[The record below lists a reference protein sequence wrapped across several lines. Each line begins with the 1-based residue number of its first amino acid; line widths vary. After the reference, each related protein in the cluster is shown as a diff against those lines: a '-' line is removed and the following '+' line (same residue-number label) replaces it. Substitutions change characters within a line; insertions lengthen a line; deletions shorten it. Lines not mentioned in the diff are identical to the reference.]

1 MASRASITVGNYT
14 YSAQDAHK
22 TLSMLEEI
30 WSYYTHESQIPEGWL
45 AGARGF
51 LAEMCSLG
59 GVPLPALENVDTAF
73 TSMTAALDAKYDE
86 LTDGQR
92 EALLAAA
99 WRFFPTMRL
108 LSHEHT
114 GVVAH
119 LHASKGLPKKPID
132 TASIGWR
139 GIEGDVQSSRVHH
152 GRPWQALC
160 IWSIDA
166 IDSLRAQG
174 HPIAPG
180 FAGDNITISG
190 IPADAF
196 RPGAHF
202 RIGAVRGFFS
212 AYTIPCSK
220 NNEWFQN
227 KNIMAMSHTQ
237 GNFSRIYAM
246 VTHTGTISVGDT
258 CELFTDR

>member
-1 MASRASITVGNYT
+1 MTRRASITVGNYI
-14 YSAQDAHK
+14 YSAQDALK
-22 TLSMLEEI
+22 TLSMLDEI

-45 AGARGF
+45 AGTRGF
-51 LAEMCSLG
+51 LAEMSSLG
-59 GVPLPALENVDTAF
+59 GIALPPLENIDAAF
-73 TSMTAALDAKYDE
+73 TSMTASLVDKYEE
-86 LTDGQR
+86 LTDGQI

-132 TASIGWR
+132 TASIGWK
-139 GIEGDVQSSRVHH
+139 GIDGDVQSSRVHH

-160 IWSIDA
+160 VWSTDA
-166 IDSLRAQG
+166 IESLQHQG

-180 FAGDNITISG
+180 FAGDNITVSG

-202 RIGAVRGFFS
+202 RIGTVRGFFS
-212 AYTIPCSK
+212 AYTIPCSQ
-220 NNEWFQN
+220 NNAWFQN
-227 KNIMAMSHTQ
+227 NNIMAMSHTR
-237 GNFSRIYAM
+237 GPHSRIYAM
-246 VTHTGTISVGDT
+246 VTHTGDIRLGDT
-258 CELFTDR
+258 FELFSDR

>member
-1 MASRASITVGNYT
+1 
-14 YSAQDAHK
+14 
-22 TLSMLEEI
+22 
-30 WSYYTHESQIPEGWL
+30 
-45 AGARGF
+45 
-51 LAEMCSLG
+51 
-59 GVPLPALENVDTAF
+59 
-73 TSMTAALDAKYDE
+73 
-86 LTDGQR
+86 
-92 EALLAAA
+92 
-99 WRFFPTMRL
+99 MRL
-108 LSHEHT
+108 LSDEHT

-160 IWSIDA
+160 VWSTDA

-180 FAGDNITISG
+180 FAGDNITVSG
-190 IPADAF
+190 ISADAF

-258 CELFTDR
+258 FELFTDR

>member
-45 AGARGF
+45 AGTRGF

-59 GVPLPALENVDTAF
+59 GVPLPALENVDAAF
-73 TSMTAALDAKYDE
+73 TSMTAALVAKYDE

-132 TASIGWR
+132 TATIGWR

-160 IWSIDA
+160 IWSTDA

-202 RIGAVRGFFS
+202 RIGTVRGFFS

-246 VTHTGTISVGDT
+246 VTHTGEIRVGDT

>member
-1 MASRASITVGNYT
+1 MASRASITVGNYI

-22 TLSMLEEI
+22 TLSMLDEI

-73 TSMTAALDAKYDE
+73 SALTSSLVAKYDE
-86 LTDGQR
+86 LTDGQT
-92 EALLAAA
+92 EALLAAT

-108 LSHEHT
+108 LSDEHT

-160 IWSIDA
+160 VWSTDA

-180 FAGDNITISG
+180 FAGDNITVSG
-190 IPADAF
+190 ISADAF

-258 CELFTDR
+258 FELFTDR

>member
-45 AGARGF
+45 AGTRGF
-51 LAEMCSLG
+51 IAEMCSLG
-59 GVPLPALENVDTAF
+59 GVPLPALENVDAAF

-160 IWSIDA
+160 IWSTDA

-202 RIGAVRGFFS
+202 RIGTVRGFFS

>member
-1 MASRASITVGNYT
+1 MTRRASITVGNYI
-14 YSAQDAHK
+14 YSAQDALK
-22 TLSMLEEI
+22 TISMLDEI

-45 AGARGF
+45 AGTRGF
-51 LAEMCSLG
+51 LAEISSLG
-59 GVPLPALENVDTAF
+59 GIALPPLENVDIAFASVTTA
-73 TSMTAALDAKYDE
+73 LVAKYDA
-86 LTDGQR
+86 LTDGHI

-108 LSHEHT
+108 LSQEHT

-119 LHASKGLPKKPID
+119 LHASKGLPKKSID
-132 TASIGWR
+132 TAQIGWK
-139 GIEGDVQSSRVHH
+139 GVDGDVQSSRVHH

-160 IWSIDA
+160 VWSTDA
-166 IDSLRAQG
+166 IDALRAQG
-174 HPIAPG
+174 HAIAPG
-180 FAGDNITISG
+180 FAGDNITVSG

-202 RIGAVRGFFS
+202 RMGTVRGFFS

-227 KNIMAMSHTQ
+227 KDIAAMSHTQ
-237 GNFSRIYAM
+237 GPYSRIYAM
-246 VTHTGTISVGDT
+246 VTHIGQIRVGDT
-258 CELFTDR
+258 FELFTDR

>member
-45 AGARGF
+45 AGTRGF
-51 LAEMCSLG
+51 IAEMCSLG
-59 GVPLPALENVDTAF
+59 GVPLPALENVDAAF
-73 TSMTAALDAKYDE
+73 TSMTTALDAKYDE
-86 LTDGQR
+86 LIDGQR

-160 IWSIDA
+160 IWSTDA

-202 RIGAVRGFFS
+202 RIGTVRGFFS

>member
-45 AGARGF
+45 AGTRGF
-51 LAEMCSLG
+51 IAEMCSLG

-73 TSMTAALDAKYDE
+73 TSMTTALDAKYDE

-108 LSHEHT
+108 LSHEPT

-160 IWSIDA
+160 IWSTDA

-202 RIGAVRGFFS
+202 RIGTVRGFFS

>member
-1 MASRASITVGNYT
+1 MTRRASITVGNYI
-14 YSAQDAHK
+14 YSAQDALK
-22 TLSMLEEI
+22 TLSMLDEI

-45 AGARGF
+45 AGTRGF
-51 LAEMCSLG
+51 LAEISSLG
-59 GVPLPALENVDTAF
+59 GITLPALENVDAAF
-73 TSMTAALDAKYDE
+73 TAVTSSLVAKYDA
-86 LTDGQR
+86 LTDEQI
-92 EALLAAA
+92 EALLASA

-132 TASIGWR
+132 TASIGWK
-139 GIEGDVQSSRVHH
+139 GIDGDVQSSRVHH

-160 IWSIDA
+160 VWSIDA
-166 IDSLRAQG
+166 LDALRAQG

-180 FAGDNITISG
+180 FAGDNITVSG

-202 RIGAVRGFFS
+202 RIGTVRGFFS
-212 AYTIPCSK
+212 AYTIPCSQ
-220 NNEWFQN
+220 NNAWFQN
-227 KNIMAMSHTQ
+227 NNIMAMSHTK
-237 GNFSRIYAM
+237 GPHSRIYAM
-246 VTHTGTISVGDT
+246 VTRTGDIRVGDT
-258 CELFTDR
+258 FELFSDR

>member
-22 TLSMLEEI
+22 TLSMLDEI

-45 AGARGF
+45 AGTRGF
-51 LAEMCSLG
+51 IAEMCSLG
-59 GVPLPALENVDTAF
+59 GVPLPALENVDAAF
-73 TSMTAALDAKYDE
+73 ASMTAALDAKYDK

-132 TASIGWR
+132 TATIGWR
-139 GIEGDVQSSRVHH
+139 GIEGDVQSSRIHH

-160 IWSIDA
+160 IWSTDA

-180 FAGDNITISG
+180 FAGDNITIGG

-202 RIGAVRGFFS
+202 RIGTVRGFFS

>member
-1 MASRASITVGNYT
+1 MTRRASITVGNYI
-14 YSAQDAHK
+14 YSAQDALK
-22 TLSMLEEI
+22 TISMLGEI

-45 AGARGF
+45 AGTRGF
-51 LAEMCSLG
+51 LAEISSLG
-59 GVPLPALENVDTAF
+59 GIALPALENVDIAF
-73 TSMTAALDAKYDE
+73 ASVTAALVAKYDA
-86 LTDGQR
+86 LTDGQI

-108 LSHEHT
+108 LSQEHT

-119 LHASKGLPKKPID
+119 LHASKGLPKKSID
-132 TASIGWR
+132 TAQIGWK
-139 GIEGDVQSSRVHH
+139 GVDGDVQSSRVHH

-160 IWSIDA
+160 VWSTDA
-166 IDSLRAQG
+166 IDALRAQG
-174 HPIAPG
+174 HAIAPG
-180 FAGDNITISG
+180 FAGDNITVSG

-202 RIGAVRGFFS
+202 RMGTVRGFFS

-227 KNIMAMSHTQ
+227 KDIAAMSHTQ
-237 GNFSRIYAM
+237 GPYSRIYAM
-246 VTHTGTISVGDT
+246 VTHIGQIRVGDT
-258 CELFTDR
+258 FELFTDR

>member
-45 AGARGF
+45 AGTRGF
-51 LAEMCSLG
+51 IAEMCSLG

>member
-1 MASRASITVGNYT
+1 MRRRASITVGNYI
-14 YSAQDAHK
+14 YSAQDALK
-22 TLSMLEEI
+22 TLSMLDEI

-45 AGARGF
+45 AGTRGF
-51 LAEMCSLG
+51 LAEISSLG
-59 GVPLPALENVDTAF
+59 GITLPALENVDAAF
-73 TSMTAALDAKYDE
+73 TAVTSSLVAKYDA
-86 LTDGQR
+86 LTDEQI
-92 EALLAAA
+92 EALLASA

-132 TASIGWR
+132 TASIGWK
-139 GIEGDVQSSRVHH
+139 GIDGDVQSSRVHH

-160 IWSIDA
+160 VWSIDA
-166 IDSLRAQG
+166 LDALRAQG

-180 FAGDNITISG
+180 FAGDNITVSG

-202 RIGAVRGFFS
+202 RIGTVRGFFS
-212 AYTIPCSK
+212 AYTIPCSQ
-220 NNEWFQN
+220 NNAWFQN
-227 KNIMAMSHTQ
+227 NNIMAMSHTK
-237 GNFSRIYAM
+237 GPHSRIYAM
-246 VTHTGTISVGDT
+246 VTRTGDIRVGDT
-258 CELFTDR
+258 FELFSDR

>member
-1 MASRASITVGNYT
+1 MTRRASITVGNYI
-14 YSAQDAHK
+14 YSAQDALK
-22 TLSMLEEI
+22 TISMLDEI

-45 AGARGF
+45 AGTRGF
-51 LAEMCSLG
+51 LAEISSLG
-59 GVPLPALENVDTAF
+59 GISLPPLENVDAAFASVTTA
-73 TSMTAALDAKYDE
+73 LVAKYDT
-86 LTDGQR
+86 LTDGQV

-108 LSHEHT
+108 LSQEHT

-119 LHASKGLPKKPID
+119 IHASKGLPKKPID
-132 TASIGWR
+132 TAQIGWK
-139 GIEGDVQSSRVHH
+139 GVDGDVQSSRVHH

-160 IWSIDA
+160 VWSTDA
-166 IDSLRAQG
+166 IDALRAQG

-180 FAGDNITISG
+180 FAGDNITVSG

-202 RIGAVRGFFS
+202 RMGTVRGFFS

-237 GNFSRIYAM
+237 GPYSRIYAM
-246 VTHTGTISVGDT
+246 VTHIGQIRVGDT
-258 CELFTDR
+258 FELFTDR

>member
-45 AGARGF
+45 AGTRGF
-51 LAEMCSLG
+51 IAEMCSLG

-139 GIEGDVQSSRVHH
+139 GIEGDVQSSRLHH

-160 IWSIDA
+160 IWSTDA

>member
-45 AGARGF
+45 AGTRGF
-51 LAEMCSLG
+51 LAEISSLG
-59 GVPLPALENVDTAF
+59 GIALPPLENVDAAF
-73 TSMTAALDAKYDE
+73 ASVTAALDAKYDE
-86 LTDGQR
+86 LIDGQR

-160 IWSIDA
+160 VWSTDA
-166 IDSLRAQG
+166 IDALRAQG

>member
-1 MASRASITVGNYT
+1 MTRRASITVGNYI
-14 YSAQDAHK
+14 YSAQDALK
-22 TLSMLEEI
+22 TLSMLDEI

-45 AGARGF
+45 AGTRGF
-51 LAEMCSLG
+51 LAEISSLG
-59 GVPLPALENVDTAF
+59 GITLPALENVDAAF
-73 TSMTAALDAKYDE
+73 TAVTSSLVAKYDA
-86 LTDGQR
+86 LTDEQI
-92 EALLAAA
+92 EALLASA

-132 TASIGWR
+132 TASIGWK
-139 GIEGDVQSSRVHH
+139 GIDGDVQSSRVHH

-160 IWSIDA
+160 VWSIDA
-166 IDSLRAQG
+166 LDALRAQG

-180 FAGDNITISG
+180 FAGDNITVSG

-212 AYTIPCSK
+212 AYTIPCSQ
-220 NNEWFQN
+220 NNAWFQN
-227 KNIMAMSHTQ
+227 NNIMAMSHTK
-237 GNFSRIYAM
+237 GPHSRIYAM
-246 VTHTGTISVGDT
+246 VTRTGDIRVGDT
-258 CELFTDR
+258 FELFSDR

>member
-45 AGARGF
+45 AGTRGF
-51 LAEMCSLG
+51 IAEMCSLG

-132 TASIGWR
+132 TATIGWR
-139 GIEGDVQSSRVHH
+139 GIEGDVQSSRLHH

-160 IWSIDA
+160 IWSTDA

-190 IPADAF
+190 IPANAF

>member
-1 MASRASITVGNYT
+1 MTRRASITVGNYT

-45 AGARGF
+45 AGTRGF
-51 LAEMCSLG
+51 LAEISSLG
-59 GVPLPALENVDTAF
+59 GIALPPLENVDAAF
-73 TSMTAALDAKYDE
+73 ASVTAALDAKYDE
-86 LTDGQR
+86 LIDGQR

-160 IWSIDA
+160 VWSTDA
-166 IDSLRAQG
+166 IDALRAQG

>member
-45 AGARGF
+45 AGTRGF
-51 LAEMCSLG
+51 IAEMCSLG

-132 TASIGWR
+132 TATIGWR

-160 IWSIDA
+160 IWSTDA

-202 RIGAVRGFFS
+202 RIGTVRGFFS

-227 KNIMAMSHTQ
+227 KNIMAMSYTQ

>member
-45 AGARGF
+45 AGTRGF
-51 LAEMCSLG
+51 IAEMCSLG
-59 GVPLPALENVDTAF
+59 GVPLPALENVDAAF

-86 LTDGQR
+86 LIDGQR

-160 IWSIDA
+160 VWSTDA
-166 IDSLRAQG
+166 IDALRAQG

>member
-45 AGARGF
+45 AGTRGF
-51 LAEMCSLG
+51 IAEMCSLG
-59 GVPLPALENVDTAF
+59 GVPLPALENVDAAF

-132 TASIGWR
+132 TATIGWR

-160 IWSIDA
+160 IWSTDA

-202 RIGAVRGFFS
+202 RIGTVRGFFS

>member
-1 MASRASITVGNYT
+1 V
-14 YSAQDAHK
+14 
-22 TLSMLEEI
+22 
-30 WSYYTHESQIPEGWL
+30 WST
-45 AGARGF
+45 
-51 LAEMCSLG
+51 
-59 GVPLPALENVDTAF
+59 
-73 TSMTAALDAKYDE
+73 
-86 LTDGQR
+86 
-92 EALLAAA
+92 
-99 WRFFPTMRL
+99 
-108 LSHEHT
+108 
-114 GVVAH
+114 
-119 LHASKGLPKKPID
+119 
-132 TASIGWR
+132 
-139 GIEGDVQSSRVHH
+139 
-152 GRPWQALC
+152 
-160 IWSIDA
+160 DA
-166 IDSLRAQG
+166 IDALRAQG

-180 FAGDNITISG
+180 FAGDNITVSG

-202 RIGAVRGFFS
+202 RMGTVRGFFS